1 MAIDSRVVRR
11 VAAASVIGA
20 TVEWYDFFLYGVV
33 AGIVF
38 DKQYFPA
45 GDAFVST
52 MLAYATFAVGFVTRP
67 LGGLLFGHL
76 GDRVGRKSALILTML
91 IMGVSTAGVAF
102 LPTYAQI
109 GMWAPVL
116 LLTLRVLQGIG
127 LGGEWGGAVLMAYE
141 YAPPHRRGLYASL
154 PQIGLAIG
162 LCLAAGVVAALSRAL
177 PDAAFLA
184 WGWRVA
190 FAASLLLVAVGF
202 YIRTRVA
209 DTPEF
214 VALKRQRRDT
224 KLPVVELLANY
235 RRAILLGMGARY
247 IDGVF
252 FNVFAVFSIGYM
264 TRNLSISRGD
274 ALLGVMSAAVVMC
287 VFIPVFGGLSDR
299 LGRARVYRWGATL
312 CGLSVLPAF
321 WLLQTQSTHL
331 LAVWLALVIPFGI
344 FYAMAYGPEAALF
357 AELFD
362 ANVRYTGISFVYQVS
377 GIFASGLTPIV
388 ATALLRMNGGA
399 PWLVGVLHDVVCTPV
414 DRVRTGDREARRRGR
429 LSGARDVTVEGADR
443 AGRGVGAYRRP
454 WSSGGVVPA
463 PLTDAVCRSP
473 AAARRSVSRSSGR
486 VALMPPR
493 LAERLRL
500 PSARGGPP
508 FSVPIARWRRVHA
521 ADPF

>member
-1 MAIDSRVVRR
+1 M
-11 VAAASVIGA
+11 
-20 TVEWYDFFLYGVV
+20 
-33 AGIVF
+33 
-38 DKQYFPA
+38 
-45 GDAFVST
+45 
-52 MLAYATFAVGFVTRP
+52 
-67 LGGLLFGHL
+67 
-76 GDRVGRKSALILTML
+76 
-91 IMGVSTAGVAF
+91 
-102 LPTYAQI
+102 
-109 GMWAPVL
+109 
-116 LLTLRVLQGIG
+116 
-127 LGGEWGGAVLMAYE
+127 
-141 YAPPHRRGLYASL
+141 
-154 PQIGLAIG
+154 
-162 LCLAAGVVAALSRAL
+162 VAALSRAL
-177 PDAAFLA
+177 SDAAFLA

-388 ATALLRMNGGA
+388 ATALLRVNGGA
-399 PWLVGVLHDVVCTPV
+399 PWLVGVYVMLSALLSIVS
-414 DRVRTGDREARRRGR
+414 ARAIEKR
-429 LSGARDVTVEGADR
+429 
-443 AGRGVGAYRRP
+443 
-454 WSSGGVVPA
+454 GGVDGV
-463 PLTDAVCRSP
+463 AVR
-473 AAARRSVSRSSGR
+473 A
-486 VALMPPR
+486 M
-493 LAERLRL
+493 
-500 PSARGGPP
+500 
-508 FSVPIARWRRVHA
+508 
-521 ADPF
+521 